1 MSSTVLNRVNDAEP
15 SLVLFGRDPAGKPR
29 ASWFDAE
36 SIDFAMSAAELMQMK
51 ILRVVTEQQRA
62 IAKLLA
68 RGRIFSSGRAFAPFA
83 RAKVYQQLL
92 ELEREATHAPA
103 AGESIGAE
111 ASIVA
116 AMSSAA
122 DRDGNGAS
130 ASAGESQAASHSPAG
145 SRSRQSRGDSHRPKS
160 WDEIEIGSLVL
171 ATTGIEDGWWEA
183 IVESVDGDIL
193 TCRWRDYP
201 TEPNALRRRN
211 ELALLAPD
219 QN

>member
-1 MSSTVLNRVNDAEP
+1 MSSTVLNRVNDVEP

-29 ASWFDAE
+29 ASWFDAG
-36 SIDFAMSAAELMQMK
+36 SIDFATSAAKLMHMK
-51 ILRVVTEQQRA
+51 ILRIITEEQRA
-62 IAKLLA
+62 LAKQLP

-83 RAKVYQQLL
+83 QVKIYNSLL
-92 ELEREATHAPA
+92 ELERKAIHGQSADGA
-103 AGESIGAE
+103 IGSEMSTA
-111 ASIVA
+111 A

-122 DRDGNGAS
+122 DRDGDGESEGAN
-130 ASAGESQAASHSPAG
+130 ESQAASRSPAG
-145 SRSRQSRGDSHRPKS
+145 LRSRQSRGDSHRPKS
-160 WDEIEIGSLVL
+160 WDEIKIGSLVL

-183 IVESVDGDIL
+183 IIESIDGDIL

-211 ELALLAPD
+211 ELALLPPD

>member
-1 MSSTVLNRVNDAEP
+1 MH
-15 SLVLFGRDPAGKPR
+15 
-29 ASWFDAE
+29 
-36 SIDFAMSAAELMQMK
+36 MK
-51 ILRVVTEQQRA
+51 ILRIITEEQRA
-62 IAKLLA
+62 LAKQLP

-83 RAKVYQQLL
+83 QVKIYNSLL
-92 ELEREATHAPA
+92 ELEREANHGQSANGA
-103 AGESIGAE
+103 IGAE
-111 ASIVA
+111 RSAAA

-122 DRDGNGAS
+122 DRDGSGES
-130 ASAGESQAASHSPAG
+130 ASAAESQAASRSPAG
-145 SRSRQSRGDSHRPKS
+145 SHHSRQSRGASHRPKN

-183 IVESVDGDIL
+183 IIESIDGDIL

-201 TEPNALRRRN
+201 TEPNVLRGRN

>member
-1 MSSTVLNRVNDAEP
+1 MSSTVLNRVNDVEP

-29 ASWFDAE
+29 ASWFDAG
-36 SIDFAMSAAELMQMK
+36 SIDFATSAAELMHMK
-51 ILRVVTEQQRA
+51 ILRIITEEQRA
-62 IAKLLA
+62 LAKQLP

-83 RAKVYQQLL
+83 QVKIYNSLL
-92 ELEREATHAPA
+92 ELERKATHGQSADGA
-103 AGESIGAE
+103 IGSEMSTA
-111 ASIVA
+111 A

-130 ASAGESQAASHSPAG
+130 ATADKRQAASRSPAS
-145 SRSRQSRGDSHRPKS
+145 SRSRPSRGDSHRPKS

-183 IVESVDGDIL
+183 IIESIDGDIL

-201 TEPNALRRRN
+201 TEPNVLRRRS
-211 ELALLAPD
+211 ELALLPPD

>member
-1 MSSTVLNRVNDAEP
+1 MA
-15 SLVLFGRDPAGKPR
+15 
-29 ASWFDAE
+29 
-36 SIDFAMSAAELMQMK
+36 
-51 ILRVVTEQQRA
+51 
-62 IAKLLA
+62 
-68 RGRIFSSGRAFAPFA
+68 
-83 RAKVYQQLL
+83 
-92 ELEREATHAPA
+92 
-103 AGESIGAE
+103 
-111 ASIVA
+111 A

-130 ASAGESQAASHSPAG
+130 ASAAESQAASRSHAG
-145 SRSRQSRGDSHRPKS
+145 SHSRPSRGDSHCPRS

-183 IVESVDGDIL
+183 IIESIDGDIL

-201 TEPNALRRRN
+201 TEPNVLRGRN

>member
-1 MSSTVLNRVNDAEP
+1 MSSTVLNRVNDVEP

-29 ASWFDAE
+29 ASWFDAG
-36 SIDFAMSAAELMQMK
+36 SIDFATSAAELMHMK
-51 ILRVVTEQQRA
+51 ILRIITEEQRA
-62 IAKLLA
+62 LAKQLP

-83 RAKVYQQLL
+83 RANIYNSL
-92 ELEREATHAPA
+92 ELEASNAPA
-103 AGESIGAE
+103 ADVGTGVQ
-111 ASIVA
+111 ASTA
-116 AMSSAA
+116 AA
-122 DRDGNGAS
+122 DRDGNGES
-130 ASAGESQAASHSPAG
+130 ASAAKRQAASRSPAG
-145 SRSRQSRGDSHRPKS
+145 SHSRQSRGDSHRPRS

-183 IVESVDGDIL
+183 IIESIDGDIL

-201 TEPNALRRRN
+201 TEPNVLRGRN

>member
-1 MSSTVLNRVNDAEP
+1 MSSTVLNRVNDVEP

-29 ASWFDAE
+29 ASWFDAA
-36 SIDFAMSAAELMQMK
+36 SIDFAMTAAELMQMK
-51 ILRVVTEQQRA
+51 IVRVVTEQQRA
-62 IAKLLA
+62 IAKQLA

-83 RAKVYQQLL
+83 RAKVYEQLL
-92 ELEREATHAPA
+92 ELEREATDGPTADEA
-103 AGESIGAE
+103 IGAE
-111 ASIVA
+111 TSTA
-116 AMSSAA
+116 AA
-122 DRDGNGAS
+122 NGGGES
-130 ASAGESQAASHSPAG
+130 ASADKSQAASRSPAG
-145 SRSRQSRGDSHRPKS
+145 SRSRQSRGDSHRPRS

-183 IVESVDGDIL
+183 IIESIDGDIL

-201 TEPNALRRRN
+201 TEPNVLRGRN